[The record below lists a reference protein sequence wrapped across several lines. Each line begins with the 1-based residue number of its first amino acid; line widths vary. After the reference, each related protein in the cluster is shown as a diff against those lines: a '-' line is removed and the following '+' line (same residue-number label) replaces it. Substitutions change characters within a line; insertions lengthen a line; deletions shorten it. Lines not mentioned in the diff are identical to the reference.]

1 VHGRSIESIRYDEE
15 RAVSVQVGG
24 PAVAA
29 VGGGPV
35 RRAHVGVITAF
46 VTAGIA
52 FTGLASRIPDVR
64 GLLGLTPSELGLLLL
79 AISTGAVLALPA
91 SGWVCGRIGA
101 ALAVLTGAAAL
112 SVGLVVAGVGTALP
126 AVWLTAAGLF
136 LVGLG
141 TGTWDVAMNLQG
153 TVVERGLG
161 RNVMP
166 HYHAWFSLGSV
177 GAAGLG
183 ALATWAQVPVVVHL
197 VLTGVVALVA
207 AGLAARRFLPASADA
222 PDSSGTLDAPDAA
235 ARPVDRRHPLAAW
248 MEPRTL
254 LIGVLVL
261 AAAFTEGVAM
271 DWLSVGVI
279 DGYATPTWVGG
290 LAFAAFV
297 TAMTVGR
304 VLGTSWL
311 DRYGRLP
318 VLRTAFG
325 LAAVG
330 SLMVI
335 FGPALGPTLGL
346 AAAFA
351 GALLWGL
358 GASLGFP
365 VGMSAAADDPRY
377 AAARVSVV
385 ASIGYLAFLAGPP
398 LLGFLGDH
406 VGVLRALLAVV
417 TVTLAALLVVPASR
431 PLPAAGATAER
442 ATADR

>member
-1 VHGRSIESIRYDEE
+1 M
-15 RAVSVQVGG
+15 RAR
-24 PAVAA
+24 VAEPVVA
-29 VGGGPV
+29 GGGGALV
-35 RRAHVGVITAF
+35 RRAHVGVMTAF
-46 VTAGIA
+46 IAAGIA

-64 GLLGLTPSELGLLLL
+64 GLLDLTPSQLGLLLL
-79 AISTGAVLALPA
+79 AVSTGAVLALPA

-101 ALAVLTGAAAL
+101 ARAVLSGATVLAF
-112 SVGLVVAGVGTALP
+112 GLVVAGVGTALP

-161 RNVMP
+161 RSVMP
-166 HYHAWFSLGSV
+166 RYHAWFSLGSV

-183 ALATWAQVPVVVHL
+183 ALATWARVPVVVHL
-197 VLTGVVALVA
+197 VVTAVVALVA
-207 AGLAARRFLPASADA
+207 AGSAARRFLPAA
-222 PDSSGTLDAPDAA
+222 PDTADPEVAA
-235 ARPVDRRHPLAAW
+235 GADRRHPLAAW
-248 MEPRTL
+248 LEPRTL

-261 AAAFTEGVAM
+261 AAAFTEGVAV

-279 DGYATPTWVGG
+279 DGYGTPTWVGA
-290 LAFAAFV
+290 LTFAAFV
-297 TAMTVGR
+297 SAMTVGR

-318 VLRTAFG
+318 VLWTSFG

-330 SLMVI
+330 SLLVI
-335 FGPALGPTLGL
+335 FGPVLGM
-346 AAAFA
+346 AAAFV

-365 VGMSAAADDPRY
+365 VGMSAAADEPRY

-417 TVTLAALLVVPASR
+417 AVTIAALLVVPASR
-431 PLPAAGATAER
+431 PLGAAANR
-442 ATADR
+442 

>member
-1 VHGRSIESIRYDEE
+1 M
-15 RAVSVQVGG
+15 SVQV
-24 PAVAA
+24 VDAA
-29 VGGGPV
+29 AGNAPV
-35 RRAHVGVITAF
+35 RRAHVGVMTAF
-46 VTAGIA
+46 VAAGIA

-64 GLLGLTPSELGLLLL
+64 GLLGLTPSQLGLLLL

-101 ALAVLTGAAAL
+101 ARAVLSGAAVL
-112 SVGLVVAGVGTALP
+112 SFGLVVAGAGTALP

-161 RNVMP
+161 RSVMP
-166 HYHAWFSLGSV
+166 RYHAWFSLGSV

-183 ALATWAQVPVVVHL
+183 ALATWARVPVVVHL
-197 VLTGVVALVA
+197 ALTAVVALVA
-207 AGLAARRFLPASADA
+207 AGLAARRFLPAA
-222 PDSSGTLDAPDAA
+222 PDTPGPAGDVPSGH
-235 ARPVDRRHPLAAW
+235 RHPLAAW
-248 MEPRTL
+248 LEPRTL

-279 DGYATPTWVGG
+279 DGYRTPTWVGG

-297 TAMTVGR
+297 SAMTVGR
-304 VLGTSWL
+304 VLGTRWL

-318 VLRTAFG
+318 VLWTSFA
-325 LAAVG
+325 LAGVG
-330 SLMVI
+330 SLLVI
-335 FGPALGPTLGL
+335 FGPALGETVGM
-346 AAAFA
+346 AAAFG
-351 GALLWGL
+351 GAMLWGL

-365 VGMSAAADDPRY
+365 VGMSAAADDPRH

-417 TVTLAALLVVPASR
+417 TVTIAALLVVPASR
-431 PLPAAGATAER
+431 PLPAER
-442 ATADR
+442 